1 MTHILLLLGCAVVI
15 YLACEWFVNAIEWL
29 GVTLQVGHVAVGSIL
44 AAVGT
49 ALPESLVTLVAI
61 VSGADQGK
69 DLGVGAALGGPLVV
83 GTVAY
88 AVTGLML
95 LRHNPGPITG
105 VDTRRLSK
113 DQTWFLVVFAATFLL
128 GLVTFSAKSWF
139 GWALFAA
146 YGLYFW
152 KEMGDDGDAASHE
165 GLEPLKLQ
173 PRSERPSSWALWVQT
188 LGALAVI
195 FVATQIFV
203 DQLEWAGP
211 ALGLPATVVALLL
224 SPLATEL
231 PETLNAIIWVR
242 QGKTQLA
249 LANIAGAMMIQSTV
263 PGGIGLL
270 MTPWRYDAPLTI
282 AAVATMVSVLYV
294 LWLMRT
300 HRATAGR
307 LALTGLCYAGFA
319 VGVFIVT

>member
-1 MTHILLLLGCAVVI
+1 MTHIVLLVGCALVI
-15 YLACEWFVNAIEWL
+15 YVACEWFVNAIEWL
-29 GVTLQVGHVAVGSIL
+29 GVKLQVGPVAVGSIL

-61 VSGADQGK
+61 LSGGASGA

-88 AVTGLML
+88 AVTGIML
-95 LRHNPGPITG
+95 LRHRPGRIVD
-105 VDTRRLSK
+105 VDTSRLAN
-113 DQTWFLVVFAATFLL
+113 DQTWFLLVFALSFVL
-128 GLVTFSAKSWF
+128 GHLAFPGKGWF
-139 GWALFAA
+139 GWVLFGV
-146 YGLYFW
+146 YGLYVW
-152 KEMGDDGDAASHE
+152 KEMGGDDAASHE
-165 GLEPLKLQ
+165 GLEPLRLQ
-173 PRSERPSSWALWVQT
+173 RRREQPTHWAVWVQT
-188 LGALAVI
+188 LGALALI
-195 FVATQIFV
+195 FAATQLFV

-211 ALGLPATVVALLL
+211 ALGLPPTVVALLL

-282 AAVATMVSVLYV
+282 AAVATMISVGYV
-294 LWLMRT
+294 LLLMR
-300 HRATAGR
+300 RGSATAGR
-307 LALTGLCYAGFA
+307 LALTGLCYLGFA
-319 VGVFIVT
+319 VGVFVVT

>member
-113 DQTWFLVVFAATFLL
+113 DQTWFLVVFSVSFVL
-128 GLVTFSAKSWF
+128 GQLAFPGKGWF
-139 GWALFAA
+139 GWVLFGV
-146 YGLYFW
+146 YGLYVW
-152 KEMGDDGDAASHE
+152 KEMGDDDTASHE
-165 GLEPLKLQ
+165 GLEPLRLQ
-173 PRSERPSSWALWVQT
+173 RRREQPAAWAVWLQT
-188 LGALAVI
+188 LGALTLI
-195 FVATQIFV
+195 FLATQLFV
-203 DQLEWAGP
+203 DQLEWAAP
-211 ALGLPATVVALLL
+211 ALGLPPTVVALLL

-242 QGKTQLA
+242 QGKAQLA

-270 MTPWRYDAPLTI
+270 MTPWRYDGALTI
-282 AAVATMVSVLYV
+282 AAVATMVSVGYV
-294 LWLMRT
+294 LLLMRT
-300 HRATAGR
+300 GRATAGR
-307 LALTGLCYAGFA
+307 LALTGLCYLGFA
-319 VGVFIVT
+319 VGVFVVT